1 MELDGQPYDAGTP
14 MDIFRANEKINA
26 HKRHWL
32 VSEIARLPLPQT
44 PLSDN
49 ETRAAVLDIIVRLA
63 QQSKL
68 IVYQQPL
75 QLSEEFN
82 KDGILLETVVKEI
95 ARLQA
100 TGQLDI
106 KTDLNIAFVGDK
118 RVLKDLE
125 LLANSGY
132 GEDYFGNNIALPK
145 ELAYLRR

>member
-1 MELDGQPYDAGTP
+1 M
-14 MDIFRANEKINA
+14 
-26 HKRHWL
+26 
-32 VSEIARLPLPQT
+32 
-44 PLSDN
+44 
-49 ETRAAVLDIIVRLA
+49 
-63 QQSKL
+63 
-68 IVYQQPL
+68 
-75 QLSEEFN
+75 
-82 KDGILLETVVKEI
+82 VKEI